1 MIRARVTRIHSRV
14 REELESAFLE
24 DHTPREI
31 AVSFSLGVFITALPT
46 LGVGVAV
53 FLVLAYLFKQLSKI
67 ALFASVIV
75 LNPAVKWGVYGT
87 SYWLGTRL
95 LAPVPEEAID
105 AVTPVTGS
113 ELLIRLWVGNLLLA
127 TIFAI
132 VAYVVAIR
140 LVVEFRRRE
149 ADLEALPIDLDGK

>member
-1 MIRARVTRIHSRV
+1 MSRARVKRTRERV
-14 REELESAFLE
+14 REELEAAFLE

-95 LAPVPEEAID
+95 LEPVPEEAMD
-105 AVTPVTGS
+105 AFTPVTGS
-113 ELLIRLWVGNLLLA
+113 EHLLRLWAGNLLLA
-127 TIFAI
+127 IVFAV
-132 VAYVVAIR
+132 VAYVLALR
-140 LVVEFRRRE
+140 LVIEFRRRE
-149 ADLEALPIDLDGK
+149 ADLDSLPVDLDGE